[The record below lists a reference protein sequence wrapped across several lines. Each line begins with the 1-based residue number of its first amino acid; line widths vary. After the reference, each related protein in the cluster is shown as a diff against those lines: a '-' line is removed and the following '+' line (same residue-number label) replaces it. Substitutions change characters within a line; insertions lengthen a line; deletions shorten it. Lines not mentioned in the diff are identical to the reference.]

1 MIFILFDYKCFV
13 IFKNS
18 EANFV
23 TAIELA
29 YIYKKWRSPILFYS
43 SVSAILFLKF
53 AHAQCKCLEFLAM
66 YAVMNHWSITTEIY
80 QSFPTDLS
88 PYERNFL
95 SRFAWTKI
103 SSPLARKS
111 ITKLVLFRT
120 FVAKCCK
127 MRII

>member
-29 YIYKKWRSPILFYS
+29 YIYKKWRSPILFYI
-43 SVSAILFLKF
+43 VAFRPFCFLKF

-66 YAVMNHWSITTEIY
+66 
-80 QSFPTDLS
+80 
-88 PYERNFL
+88 
-95 SRFAWTKI
+95 
-103 SSPLARKS
+103 
-111 ITKLVLFRT
+111 
-120 FVAKCCK
+120 FV
-127 MRII
+127 INI

>member
-29 YIYKKWRSPILFYS
+29 YIYKNCAPLYYS
-43 SVSAILFLKF
+43 IVAFRPFCFLKF

-66 YAVMNHWSITTEIY
+66 CLRHDHSTWMVM
-80 QSFPTDLS
+80 
-88 PYERNFL
+88 
-95 SRFAWTKI
+95 
-103 SSPLARKS
+103 PL
-111 ITKLVLFRT
+111 TVFGRT
-120 FVAKCCK
+120 IQLGWLC
-127 MRII
+127 R

>member
-29 YIYKKWRSPILFYS
+29 YIYKKWRSLFYS
-43 SVSAILFLKF
+43 IVAFRPFCFLKF

-66 YAVMNHWSITTEIY
+66 KR
-80 QSFPTDLS
+80 FPAAFRARIRL
-88 PYERNFL
+88 F
-95 SRFAWTKI
+95 RFARGQ
-103 SSPLARKS
+103 P
-111 ITKLVLFRT
+111 
-120 FVAKCCK
+120 
-127 MRII
+127 